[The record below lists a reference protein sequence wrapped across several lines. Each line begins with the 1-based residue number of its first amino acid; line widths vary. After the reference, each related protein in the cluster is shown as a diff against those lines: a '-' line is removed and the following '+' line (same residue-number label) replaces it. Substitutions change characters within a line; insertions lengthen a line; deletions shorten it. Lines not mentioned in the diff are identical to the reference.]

1 MFCSL
6 IVALLSSFYLFAFPA
21 VGRSSIQGKA
31 ELTTKI
37 SIILEV
43 FLILKICFCYSF
55 DLKKYEKII
64 ILINIYILKITCSII
79 SNPQNN
85 PIFQAFFRLIF

>member
-1 MFCSL
+1 L

-37 SIILEV
+37 SIILKV

-55 DLKKYEKII
+55 DLKNMKK
-64 ILINIYILKITCSII
+64 LL
-79 SNPQNN
+79 
-85 PIFQAFFRLIF
+85 F